1 MVQDREDHGYAE
13 LNRQAQ
19 DFIAKAN
26 QTPGLNMVY
35 TLFDVG
41 TPRVYADVDRRKADL
56 LGVPPERVFEA
67 MQVYLGSAFDNDFNL
82 LGRTYRVT
90 AQADPDNLGT
100 VADIPN
106 QNGKDAGRDTG
117 SS

>member
-67 MQVYLGSAFDNDFNL
+67 MPVYLGSAFVNDFNL
-82 LGRTYRVT
+82 LGRYRKRVVEGHSVSVRV
-90 AQADPDNLGT
+90 ALGGPRT
-100 VADIPN
+100 L
-106 QNGKDAGRDTG
+106 KK
-117 SS
+117 